1 MKRNMAKKKRDFL
14 TAYKNT
20 MGNISISCEK
30 VGISRRTYYDYIKND
45 PDFVEQVEDL
55 NERNLDFAES
65 QLLKQIKDD
74 NTTSLIFYLK
84 TKGKGR
90 GYIER
95 TEIQNEIIEDK
106 NEETE
111 EELMSKL
118 DQILKKINE

>member
-1 MKRNMAKKKRDFL
+1 MAKKKRDFL